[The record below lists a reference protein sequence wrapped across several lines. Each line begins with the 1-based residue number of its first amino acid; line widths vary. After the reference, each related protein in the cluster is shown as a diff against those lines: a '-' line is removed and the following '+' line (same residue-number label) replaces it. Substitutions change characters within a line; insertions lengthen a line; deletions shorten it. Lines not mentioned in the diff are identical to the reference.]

1 MRLLDS
7 CQKPFNS
14 AWKLIQFRL
23 LLSGLVQLVA
33 DSRAAAPGST
43 GSWPNYNKSKL
54 WYQLHI
60 KSIKWLVSS
69 IKLLHIKR
77 CEWLIY
83 FIVLLLFE
91 HFQMIQAIQ
100 VLRFHLLELEKVTF
114 SHHLCPTRPYKPTR
128 AAFAEMHFCSSL
140 VISVKINHGAIFS
153 SAFNHDASCYK
164 WNGRRRAPCPSVSA
178 PFNDILCRQKL
189 HARWNMHANSV
200 GFRDNS

>member
-1 MRLLDS
+1 MISAPHQIHQVTRVECKTAS
-7 CQKPFNS
+7 YQKT
-14 AWKLIQFRL
+14 R
-23 LLSGLVQLVA
+23 V
-33 DSRAAAPGST
+33 
-43 GSWPNYNKSKL
+43 
-54 WYQLHI
+54 
-60 KSIKWLVSS
+60 
-69 IKLLHIKR
+69 
-77 CEWLIY
+77 IY

-114 SHHLCPTRPYKPTR
+114 SHHLCPTRPFKPAR
-128 AAFAEMHFCSSL
+128 AALAEMHFCSSL

-189 HARWNMHANSV
+189 HARLKHACQLCR
-200 GFRDNS
+200 F